1 LDELKNLCLHVI
13 IDNCHS
19 SNFRTLKF
27 LKVNLKFLIYILVS
41 VALLLTF
48 YLYYDTGK
56 SELIGIGALYFVVA
70 QAIYLPETYKP
81 QYVKLIINFTL
92 IMGAA
97 GILLYFLNFP
107 EFNSTLK
114 LVLSINT
121 LLLGCLLY
129 VYRR

>member
-1 LDELKNLCLHVI
+1 M
-13 IDNCHS
+13 
-19 SNFRTLKF
+19 
-27 LKVNLKFLIYILVS
+27 NLKILIYILVS

-56 SELIGIGALYFVVA
+56 SELIGVGALFFVVA

-114 LVLSINT
+114 FVLSINT